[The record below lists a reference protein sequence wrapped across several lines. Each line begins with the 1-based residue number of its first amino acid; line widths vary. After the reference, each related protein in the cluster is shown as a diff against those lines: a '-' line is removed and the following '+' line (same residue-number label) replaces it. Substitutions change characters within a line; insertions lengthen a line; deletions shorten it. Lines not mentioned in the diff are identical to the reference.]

1 MSAGKGSRPRPV
13 DPSKYAEGY
22 EKAFGKKP
30 DLEEIIRKAK
40 ERHPVDAH
48 RRKTFTG
55 LGGEV
60 CPGFHAKEF
69 LHGTPDDDPADL
81 DA

>member
-1 MSAGKGSRPRPV
+1 MSAGKGSKPRPV
-13 DPSKYAEGY
+13 HGETYRDN
-22 EKAFGKKP
+22 F
-30 DLEEIIRKAK
+30 EEIFRKAK
-40 ERHPVDAH
+40 ERHPVDAC